1 MFCIGQSAPLA
12 LKSVRRQQGTPG
24 TLIPDQTKAVPVLIS
39 SILLLANI
47 KFYTV
52 RRTFNSLPERTGW
65 ENESSS
71 LKALDSQPRMNFLPW
86 QPMAGELRKWTAIN
100 IHKFCALFFIKNY
113 FLWFIFIFLLFL
125 TRDSLNQFLL
135 LKDQKF
141 DVVKI
146 SESSDPGTFSWP
158 MKTQLKSFL
167 RNSLFFFFYIKSF
180 YII

>member
-100 IHKFCALFFIKNY
+100 IHKFCALFFIKNS
-113 FLWFIFIFLLFL
+113 FLLFIYL
-125 TRDSLNQFLL
+125 FIFFCCCFSL
-135 LKDQKF
+135 
-141 DVVKI
+141 VTAWT
-146 SESSDPGTFSWP
+146 SFSCW
-158 MKTQLKSFL
+158 K
-167 RNSLFFFFYIKSF
+167 IKSLRLRF
-180 YII
+180 LKAVTLGPLAGLWKPS